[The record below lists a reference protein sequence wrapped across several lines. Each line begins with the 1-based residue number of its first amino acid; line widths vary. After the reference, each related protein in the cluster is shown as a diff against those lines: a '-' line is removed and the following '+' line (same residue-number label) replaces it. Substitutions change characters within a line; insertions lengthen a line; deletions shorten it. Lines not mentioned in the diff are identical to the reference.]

1 MADYADLPRLLSP
14 ARRIV
19 TVMDDVE
26 DFFNSTV
33 RHAPAEWKPKASP
46 VGTFDTSKRPR
57 ALERWDTEAN
67 AGIDLS
73 QVPTS
78 LSTVAWFWRCRDGH
92 RWRETLA
99 SVSKRGAWKRYDIP
113 SAACRRCVLIAHGPR
128 CPEGHLVDRVDH
140 LNEPIASH
148 LCRQC
153 DPDAFDTR
161 RADQAKAR
169 AANNL
174 TSNLWSAATDPRHI
188 AMTGHDRDALIAFE
202 RRVRARRARGVRW
215 WKPVPPKKIV
225 WDAPLGTVA
234 PSRREAWTGKD
245 ERSLI
250 AACVDA
256 GLPVRTGV
264 TVTVPDVYYPT
275 GATWRATPDILIGD
289 SLVIEVD
296 HPAALRGGPS
306 RRRVSCRRPTTRRR
320 VPRGRPDCHPGS
332 SRRAS
337 ACARL
342 DQLYPRQLRAGG
354 RGRRH
359 YLRRSDRRRR

>member
-1 MADYADLPRLLSP
+1 
-14 ARRIV
+14 
-19 TVMDDVE
+19 MDDVE

-33 RHAPAEWKPKASP
+33 RYTPAEWKRKASA
-46 VGTFDTSKRPR
+46 VGTFDTSKRPG
-57 ALERWDTEAN
+57 ALKRWDTDAN

-78 LSTVAWFWRCRDGH
+78 LSTVAWFWRCPEGH
-92 RWRETLA
+92 RWREPLF
-99 SVSKRGAWKRYDIP
+99 SVSKRGVWKRFDIS
-113 SAACRRCVLIAHGPR
+113 SAACRRCVLIAHAPR
-128 CPEGHLVDRVDH
+128 CPAGHLVDRVDH

-153 DPDAFDTR
+153 DPDALDAR
-161 RADQAKAR
+161 RDSQAKAR
-169 AANNL
+169 AAEKMTREL
-174 TSNLWSAATDPRHI
+174 ERTATDRRHV
-188 AMTGHDRDALIAFE
+188 AMTGRDLEALIAFE

-225 WDAPLGTVA
+225 WDAPLGTIA

-275 GATWRATPDILIGD
+275 GATWQATPDILIGD

-296 HPAALRGGPS
+296 HPAELYGGPTHEEGFPAADLQ
-306 RRRVSCRRPTTRRR
+306 RDDAYRAAGLTVIRVRLGGLMPVTDSINFTRSGYTLA
-320 VPRGRPDCHPGS
+320 V
-332 SRRAS
+332 AAAVI
-337 ACARL
+337 ACARQIL
-342 DQLYPRQLRAGG
+342 DGTDPGSLT
-354 RGRRH
+354 
-359 YLRRSDRRRR
+359 SVTVID